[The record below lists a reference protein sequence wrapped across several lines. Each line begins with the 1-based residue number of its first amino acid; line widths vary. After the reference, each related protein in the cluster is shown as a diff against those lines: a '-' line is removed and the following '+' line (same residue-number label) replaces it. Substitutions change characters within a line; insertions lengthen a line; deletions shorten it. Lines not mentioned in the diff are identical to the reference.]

1 MRQTISSFRHSLF
14 TLCSHP
20 AHLRRPRYLR
30 MNVSRSI
37 ALAVLLALTTPVLAS
52 AQPFDVAQGGP
63 AARQISF
70 ADVAAAVV
78 QSNFQL
84 RAAALNVAI
93 AQAQLAQAQGGQ
105 MPQATLSGPYTR
117 TQEPP
122 PAFPLGGPNIYAAG
136 VAISYPLSTGG
147 RVEAQ
152 IALAQANLRG
162 AQASFNR
169 TKQQLVQSAEQIYLQ
184 GLLANETVAAAR
196 RALDAA
202 SESLRVARVRFNTG
216 AAAQFDVLQAEVAI
230 ANAEQTLVQAQT
242 GVATAAAGLNAAL
255 SLPLD
260 TPVQFTGTLTPRP
273 VEGTLPTTIAQALR
287 DRPDLVALQSQI
299 GVAQAGIDLA
309 RSGGRP
315 AVFLGAGYEFSNF
328 SGQSPY
334 VFGSWLATLSVTLS
348 VFDGGITQAKVSE
361 AQLQLEQLKVREA
374 QTRQQVEL
382 DVRLAWLALQQA
394 TGRLTAATKAAEQ
407 GRESA
412 RLASARYTSGVGTS
426 LELLSAQAA
435 LAQAELSLASARYDQ
450 NAARIQLILAT
461 GSL

>member
-1 MRQTISSFRHSLF
+1 MRHTISSFRHSLF

-20 AHLRRPRYLR
+20 VHLRRPRYLR

-37 ALAVLLALTTPVLAS
+37 ALAVLLALTTPAS
-52 AQPFDVAQGGP
+52 AQPFDIAQGGP

-105 MPQATLSGPYTR
+105 MPQATLSGSYTR

-122 PAFPLGGPNIYAAG
+122 AFPLDPNIYAAG

-169 TKQQLVQSAEQIYLQ
+169 TKQQLVHSAEQIYLQ
-184 GLLANETVAAAR
+184 GLLASESVAAAR

-202 SESLRVARVRFNTG
+202 SESLRVARGRFSSG

-242 GVATAAAGLNAAL
+242 GVANAGAGLNAAF

-260 TPVQFTGTLTPRP
+260 T
-273 VEGTLPTTIAQALR
+273 A
-287 DRPDLVALQSQI
+287 
-299 GVAQAGIDLA
+299 
-309 RSGGRP
+309 
-315 AVFLGAGYEFSNF
+315 
-328 SGQSPY
+328 
-334 VFGSWLATLSVTLS
+334 
-348 VFDGGITQAKVSE
+348 
-361 AQLQLEQLKVREA
+361 
-374 QTRQQVEL
+374 
-382 DVRLAWLALQQA
+382 
-394 TGRLTAATKAAEQ
+394 
-407 GRESA
+407 
-412 RLASARYTSGVGTS
+412 
-426 LELLSAQAA
+426 
-435 LAQAELSLASARYDQ
+435 
-450 NAARIQLILAT
+450 
-461 GSL
+461 

>member
-1 MRQTISSFRHSLF
+1 MRHTISSFRHSLF
-14 TLCSHP
+14 TFCSHP
-20 AHLRRPRYLR
+20 VHLRRPRYLR
-30 MNVSRSI
+30 MNVSGSI
-37 ALAVLLALTTPVLAS
+37 ALALLLALTTPALAS
-52 AQPFDVAQGGP
+52 AQPFDIAQGGP

-105 MPQATLSGPYTR
+105 MPQATLSGSYTR

-122 PAFPLGGPNIYAAG
+122 PAFLLNPNIYAAG

-169 TKQQLVQSAEQIYLQ
+169 TKQQLVHSAEQIYLQ
-184 GLLANETVAAAR
+184 GLLASESVAAAR

-202 SESLRVARVRFNTG
+202 SESLRVARVRFSSG

-242 GVATAAAGLNAAL
+242 GVANAAAGLNAAL

-260 TPVQFTGTLTPRP
+260 TPLQLTDTLAPRP
-273 VEGTLPTTIAQALR
+273 VEGTLASAVAAALR
-287 DRPDLVALQSQI
+287 DRQDLVALQSQI
-299 GVAQAGIDLA
+299 AVAQAGIDLA

-361 AQLQLEQLKVREA
+361 AQLQLDQLKIREA
-374 QTRQQVEL
+374 QTRQQIEL

>member
-1 MRQTISSFRHSLF
+1 MRHTISSFRHSLF

-20 AHLRRPRYLR
+20 VHLRRPRYLR

-37 ALAVLLALTTPVLAS
+37 ALAVLLALTTPAS
-52 AQPFDVAQGGP
+52 AQPFDIAQGGP

-105 MPQATLSGPYTR
+105 MPQATLSGSYTR

-122 PAFPLGGPNIYAAG
+122 AFPLDPNIYAAG

-169 TKQQLVQSAEQIYLQ
+169 TKQQLVHSAEQIYLQ
-184 GLLANETVAAAR
+184 GLLASETVAAAR

-202 SESLRVARVRFNTG
+202 SESLRVARVRFSAG

-242 GVATAAAGLNAAL
+242 GVANAAAGLNAAL

-260 TPVQFTGTLTPRP
+260 TPLQLTDTLAPRP
-273 VEGTLPTTIAQALR
+273 VEGTLASAVAAALR
-287 DRPDLVALQSQI
+287 DRQDLVALQSQI
-299 GVAQAGIDLA
+299 AVAQAGIDLA

-361 AQLQLEQLKVREA
+361 AQLQLDQLKIREA
-374 QTRQQVEL
+374 QTRQQIEL

-394 TGRLTAATKAAEQ
+394 TGRLTAATKASEQ

-412 RLASARYTSGVGTS
+412 RLAAARYTSGVGTS

>member
-1 MRQTISSFRHSLF
+1 MRHTISSFRHSLF

-20 AHLRRPRYLR
+20 VHLRRPRYLR
-30 MNVSRSI
+30 MDVSGSI
-37 ALAVLLALTTPVLAS
+37 ALAVLLALTTPALAS

-63 AARQISF
+63 AVRQISF

-105 MPQATLSGPYTR
+105 MPQATLSGSYTR

-122 PAFPLGGPNIYAAG
+122 PAFLLNPNIYAAG

-169 TKQQLVQSAEQIYLQ
+169 TKQQLVHSAEQIYLQ
-184 GLLANETVAAAR
+184 GLLASESVAAAR

-202 SESLRVARVRFNTG
+202 SESLRVARVRFSSG
-216 AAAQFDVLQAEVAI
+216 AAAQFDVLQAEVAM

-242 GVATAAAGLNAAL
+242 GVANAAAGLKAAL

-260 TPVQFTGTLTPRP
+260 TPLQLTDTLAPRP
-273 VEGTLPTTIAQALR
+273 VEGTLASAVAAALAQA
-287 DRPDLVALQSQI
+287 
-299 GVAQAGIDLA
+299 
-309 RSGGRP
+309 SGR
-315 AVFLGAGYEFSNF
+315 
-328 SGQSPY
+328 
-334 VFGSWLATLSVTLS
+334 W
-348 VFDGGITQAKVSE
+348 
-361 AQLQLEQLKVREA
+361 
-374 QTRQQVEL
+374 
-382 DVRLAWLALQQA
+382 
-394 TGRLTAATKAAEQ
+394 TAATKAAEL

-412 RLASARYTSGVGTS
+412 RLASARYTTGVGTS
-426 LELLSAQAA
+426 LELLSAQAT
-435 LAQAELSLASARYDQ
+435 LAQAELSLASAPYDQ

>member
-1 MRQTISSFRHSLF
+1 MRHTISSFRHSLF

-20 AHLRRPRYLR
+20 VHLRRPRYLR

-37 ALAVLLALTTPVLAS
+37 ALAVLLALTTPAS

-84 RAAALNVAI
+84 RAAALNIAI

-105 MPQATLSGPYTR
+105 MPQATLSGSYTR

-169 TKQQLVQSAEQIYLQ
+169 TRQQLIHSAEQIYLQ

-196 RALDAA
+196 RRW
-202 SESLRVARVRFNTG
+202 SSGPGTNS
-216 AAAQFDVLQAEVAI
+216 
-230 ANAEQTLVQAQT
+230 
-242 GVATAAAGLNAAL
+242 ATSAD
-255 SLPLD
+255 S
-260 TPVQFTGTLTPRP
+260 RP
-273 VEGTLPTTIAQALR
+273 T
-287 DRPDLVALQSQI
+287 S
-299 GVAQAGIDLA
+299 
-309 RSGGRP
+309 
-315 AVFLGAGYEFSNF
+315 
-328 SGQSPY
+328 
-334 VFGSWLATLSVTLS
+334 
-348 VFDGGITQAKVSE
+348 SE
-361 AQLQLEQLKVREA
+361 AGW
-374 QTRQQVEL
+374 
-382 DVRLAWLALQQA
+382 RL
-394 TGRLTAATKAAEQ
+394 
-407 GRESA
+407 
-412 RLASARYTSGVGTS
+412 
-426 LELLSAQAA
+426 
-435 LAQAELSLASARYDQ
+435 
-450 NAARIQLILAT
+450 
-461 GSL
+461 

>member
-1 MRQTISSFRHSLF
+1 MRHTISSFRHSLF

-20 AHLRRPRYLR
+20 VHLRRPRYLR

-37 ALAVLLALTTPVLAS
+37 ALAVLLALTTPALAS
-52 AQPFDVAQGGP
+52 VQPFDIAQGGP

-105 MPQATLSGPYTR
+105 MPQATLSGSYTR

-122 PAFPLGGPNIYAAG
+122 PAFLLNPNIYAAG

-169 TKQQLVQSAEQIYLQ
+169 TKQQLVHSAEQIYLQ
-184 GLLANETVAAAR
+184 GLLASESVAAAR

-202 SESLRVARVRFNTG
+202 SESLRVARVRFSSG

-242 GVATAAAGLNAAL
+242 GVANAAAGL
-255 SLPLD
+255 
-260 TPVQFTGTLTPRP
+260 G
-273 VEGTLPTTIAQALR
+273 
-287 DRPDLVALQSQI
+287 
-299 GVAQAGIDLA
+299 GVA
-309 RSGGRP
+309 
-315 AVFLGAGYEFSNF
+315 
-328 SGQSPY
+328 
-334 VFGSWLATLSVTLS
+334 
-348 VFDGGITQAKVSE
+348 
-361 AQLQLEQLKVREA
+361 
-374 QTRQQVEL
+374 
-382 DVRLAWLALQQA
+382 
-394 TGRLTAATKAAEQ
+394 
-407 GRESA
+407 
-412 RLASARYTSGVGTS
+412 
-426 LELLSAQAA
+426 
-435 LAQAELSLASARYDQ
+435 
-450 NAARIQLILAT
+450 
-461 GSL
+461 

>member
-1 MRQTISSFRHSLF
+1 

-20 AHLRRPRYLR
+20 VHLRRPRYLR

-84 RAAALNVAI
+84 RAAARNAAI
-93 AQAQLAQAQGGQ
+93 
-105 MPQATLSGPYTR
+105 
-117 TQEPP
+117 
-122 PAFPLGGPNIYAAG
+122 
-136 VAISYPLSTGG
+136 
-147 RVEAQ
+147 
-152 IALAQANLRG
+152 

-169 TKQQLVQSAEQIYLQ
+169 TRQQLIHSAEQIYLQ

-202 SESLRVARVRFNTG
+202 SESLRVARVRFSAG

-242 GVATAAAGLNAAL
+242 GVANAAAGLNAAL

-273 VEGTLPTTIAQALR
+273 VE
-287 DRPDLVALQSQI
+287 
-299 GVAQAGIDLA
+299 
-309 RSGGRP
+309 
-315 AVFLGAGYEFSNF
+315 
-328 SGQSPY
+328 
-334 VFGSWLATLSVTLS
+334 
-348 VFDGGITQAKVSE
+348 
-361 AQLQLEQLKVREA
+361 
-374 QTRQQVEL
+374 
-382 DVRLAWLALQQA
+382 
-394 TGRLTAATKAAEQ
+394 
-407 GRESA
+407 
-412 RLASARYTSGVGTS
+412 
-426 LELLSAQAA
+426 
-435 LAQAELSLASARYDQ
+435 
-450 NAARIQLILAT
+450 
-461 GSL
+461 